1 MLGVHDTH
9 VDFQLGSRGKWLVNC
24 GGCTVVSPVSGDDGT
39 PGAGIPFVFGC
50 LHVVVGDSC
59 VVAWSPRRSLDGS
72 EDASGGQACRGERL
86 WWRFALSGHDQ
97 ESIVIDAWTTGAERQ
112 QELIDGLL
120 ELFKVFRS
128 SDGFVEA
135 RILKGSGGTTVL
147 SNLRMRSASDERRLH
162 EKPGIQ
168 AALETLRKIA
178 RPHRDLFDGLGLY
191 PPVRRRAGLPL
202 ARGVLVRS
210 AGE

>member
-1 MLGVHDTH
+1 
-9 VDFQLGSRGKWLVNC
+9 
-24 GGCTVVSPVSGDDGT
+24 
-39 PGAGIPFVFGC
+39 
-50 LHVVVGDSC
+50 
-59 VVAWSPRRSLDGS
+59 
-72 EDASGGQACRGERL
+72 
-86 WWRFALSGHDQ
+86 
-97 ESIVIDAWTTGAERQ
+97 
-112 QELIDGLL
+112 LIDGLL

-147 SNLRMRSASDERRLH
+147 SYLRMRSASDERRLH